1 MHEFNDSGFIIL
13 TSPNFD
19 DIVHFMDLFNKRNPN
34 IKLNN

>member
-19 DIVHFMDLFNKRNPN
+19 DIVHFMDLFNNE
-34 IKLNN
+34 IQI